1 VLFPTTQIQT
11 NITCLNRYKLTF
23 YATDGT
29 TDAEMFC
36 FDSIAK
42 QIVGKP
48 CEFLVKTM
56 DVSGNT
62 PSDLSA
68 IVGLKFTFVVTI
80 NINSCYAKQRIFNV
94 GSVLQTYGKQEG
106 TSSSQ
111 NNIFDDLS
119 FKSED
124 PSLLLQTQE
133 SPATAMGELSTGG
146 RTILVSTFTHPI
158 NYNCNYLN
166 IVQ

>member
-1 VLFPTTQIQT
+1 
-11 NITCLNRYKLTF
+11 LTF

-29 TDAEMFC
+29 TEAEMFC

-133 SPATAMGELSTGG
+133 SPATAMWKLSTGG
-146 RTILVSTFTHPI
+146 RTTLVSTFTHPI